1 MFSFAY
7 PKVLYLLLLVP
18 LYIGL
23 YILARYS
30 RRKKLKCF
38 GKLASLMPLMPEVS
52 DYKAPLKICVQ
63 MAALSLLIIA
73 MARPWGGIKNQKTTK
88 EGIEVIIAV
97 DASNS
102 MLASA
107 SSEDNGTSRMRTA
120 KFTLEKLI
128 NRLDNDRV
136 GLIVYANS
144 AYTLIP
150 VTNDYVSAKM
160 FLNSIDPA
168 QIKDQGT
175 NITAAIDMA
184 MNSFSD
190 NKNIGK
196 ALILI
201 TDAEEL
207 EDKEGV
213 MKAAS
218 EAGRKGIQ
226 VDVVGV
232 GSSTAVTVPEGNGGV
247 MIDPETGSP
256 VRTAL
261 NEDLAAEIA
270 KNAKGIYVN
279 ASNRDALS
287 ELDRQLDTLKKA
299 SLEASVYSQHDELFW
314 IFALLSLAA
323 AVADIFLLERKI
335 SWLDKITFF
344 KKESVKNN

>member
-18 LYIGL
+18 LYVGL
-23 YILARYS
+23 YILARYA
-30 RRKKLKCF
+30 RRKNLKRF
-38 GKLASLMPLMPEVS
+38 GKMTSLMHLMPEVS
-52 DYKAPLKICVQ
+52 DYKAPLKIFVQ

-107 SSEDNGTSRMRTA
+107 TGDDGGTSRMRTA

-136 GLIVYANS
+136 GLIVYANN

-160 FLNSIDPA
+160 FLNSIDPS

-207 EDKEGV
+207 EDKESV
-213 MKAAS
+213 MKAAAD
-218 EAGRKGIQ
+218 AGRKGIQ

-232 GSSTAVTVPEGNGGV
+232 GSSTPVTVPEGNGL
-247 MIDPETGSP
+247 MIDPDTGQP

-270 KNAKGIYVN
+270 KNSKGIYVN

-314 IFALLSLAA
+314 IFALLAFGFMI
-323 AVADIFLLERKI
+323 ADVFLLERKI
-335 SWLDKITFF
+335 RWLDKITFF
-344 KKESVKNN
+344 RNETVKK

>member
-18 LYIGL
+18 VFIGL
-23 YILARYS
+23 YAWGRYQRKQNL
-30 RRKKLKCF
+30 RRF
-38 GKLASLMPLMPEVS
+38 GKLSSLMELMPLVS
-52 DYKAPLKICVQ
+52 PYKSTIKICVE
-63 MAALSLLIIA
+63 MAALVLLILA
-73 MARPWGGIKNQKTTK
+73 FARPWGGIRNQKTTK
-88 EGIEVIIAV
+88 EGIEVVIAV

-107 SSEDNGTSRMRTA
+107 TPEDDGPSRMRTA

-136 GLIVYANS
+136 GLIVYANN

-160 FLNSIDPA
+160 FLNSIDPT
-168 QIKDQGT
+168 QIEDQGT
-175 NITAAIDMA
+175 NMTEAIGLA
-184 MNSFSD
+184 VNSFSD

-213 MKAAS
+213 MQAA
-218 EAGRKGIQ
+218 AAAAKKGIQ

-232 GSSTAVTVPEGNGGV
+232 GSSTPVTIPTDDGP
-247 MIDPETGSP
+247 MIDYEAGQP

-270 KNAKGIYVN
+270 KAAKGIYVN
-279 ASNRDALS
+279 ASNRDALG
-287 ELDRQLDTLKKA
+287 ELDRQLSTLKKA
-299 SLEASVYSQHDELFW
+299 AMESSVYSQHDELFP
-314 IFALLSLAA
+314 IFVWLAIALIMI
-323 AVADIFLLERKI
+323 DFFLLERRI
-335 SWLDKITFF
+335 GWLDKIKFF
-344 KKESVKNN
+344 KR

>member
-7 PKVLYLLLLVP
+7 PKVLYLLVLVP

-23 YILARYS
+23 YILARYA
-30 RRKKLKCF
+30 RRKNLRRF
-38 GKLASLMPLMPEVS
+38 GRLASLRALMPEVS
-52 DYKAPLKICVQ
+52 DYKASLKICVQ
-63 MAALSLLIIA
+63 MAALCLLIIA
-73 MARPWGGIKNQKTTK
+73 MARPWGGIKNQKISK

-107 SSEDNGTSRMRTA
+107 TGEDGGTSRMRTA

-136 GLIVYANS
+136 GLIVYANN

-160 FLNSIDPA
+160 FLNSIDPT

-175 NITAAIDMA
+175 NMTAAIDMA
-184 MNSFSD
+184 LNSFSD
-190 NKNIGK
+190 NRSVGK

-207 EDKEGV
+207 EDRESV
-213 MKAAS
+213 MRAAG

-232 GSSTAVTVPEGNGGV
+232 GSSTAVTVPEADGSL
-247 MIDPETGSP
+247 MIDPETGQP

-314 IFALLSLAA
+314 IFALFALALM
-323 AVADIFLLERKI
+323 VADVFLLERKI
-335 SWLDKITFF
+335 AWLDKVTFF
-344 KKESVKNN
+344 KKETSK

>member
-7 PKVLYLLLLVP
+7 PKVLYLLLLIPAYV
-18 LYIGL
+18 GL
-23 YILARYS
+23 YLLSRHARK
-30 RRKKLKCF
+30 RNLKCF
-38 GKLASLMPLMPEVS
+38 GRIASLLPLMPEVS
-52 DYKAPLKICVQ
+52 DYKAPLKIVVQ
-63 MAALSLLIIA
+63 MLALTMIIIA
-73 MARPWGGIKNQKTTK
+73 LARPWGGVRNQKTSK
-88 EGIEVIIAV
+88 EGIEVVIAV

-107 SSEDNGTSRMRTA
+107 TAEDNGNTRMRTA

-136 GLIVYANS
+136 GLIIYANS

-168 QIKDQGT
+168 QIRDQGT

-184 MNSFSD
+184 VNSFSD
-190 NKNIGK
+190 NKNVGK

-207 EDKEGV
+207 DDKERV
-213 MKAAS
+213 MQAAAD
-218 EAGRKGIQ
+218 AGRKGIQ

-232 GSSTAVTVPEGNGGV
+232 GSTTPVTVPEGNGL
-247 MIDPETGSP
+247 MMDPETGEP

-270 KNAKGIYVN
+270 KAAKGIYVN

-287 ELDRQLDTLKKA
+287 ELDRQLSTLKK
-299 SLEASVYSQHDELFW
+299 STMESSVYSQHDELFHIFLW
-314 IFALLSLAA
+314 IALVLII
-323 AVADIFLLERKI
+323 ADILLLERKI
-335 SWLDKITFF
+335 GWLDRITFF
-344 KKESVKNN
+344 KNEEKK

>member
-23 YILARYS
+23 YILARYG
-30 RRKKLKCF
+30 RRKNLKRF
-38 GKLASLMPLMPEVS
+38 GRLASLRPLMPEVS

-63 MAALSLLIIA
+63 MAALCLLIIA
-73 MARPWGGIKNQKTTK
+73 MARPWGGIKNQKISK

-107 SSEDNGTSRMRTA
+107 TEQDGGTSRMRTA

-136 GLIVYANS
+136 GLIVYANN

-160 FLNSIDPA
+160 FLNSIDPT

-175 NITAAIDMA
+175 NMTAAIDMA

-207 EDKEGV
+207 EDKESV
-213 MKAAS
+213 MHAAS

-232 GSSTAVTVPEGNGGV
+232 GSSAPVTVPEAGGGL
-247 MIDPETGSP
+247 MIDPETGQP

-287 ELDRQLDTLKKA
+287 ELGRQLDTLKKA

-314 IFALLSLAA
+314 IFAMFALALM
-323 AVADIFLLERKI
+323 VADVFLLERKI
-335 SWLDKITFF
+335 AWLDKITFF
-344 KKESVKNN
+344 KKETSK